1 MILCNTRVH
10 AALDAKEL
18 VIDPEPSPRAPQVGS
33 HCPFDTHSV
42 DLRLADEIS
51 VPSGG
56 KFSYD
61 TTQPGSIA
69 KLITDHST
77 KRKLASDQP
86 FRLEPEKFILGRTL
100 ERIHLPIKPGCDHCL
115 AARIEGKSSL
125 ARLGLLVHFTAPT
138 IHPGYE
144 GTITLEII
152 NLGHASILL
161 VPEMYIA
168 QLIVEQVLG
177 CPIENPST
185 FQGQRTAAGLPGN
198 GRS

>member
-1 MILCNTRVH
+1 MILSNTRVH
-10 AALDAKEL
+10 AALDDGDL
-18 VIDPEPSPRAPQVGS
+18 VIDPPPLPRTPEFGK
-33 HCPFDTHSV
+33 HCPYDTHSV

-51 VPSGG
+51 VPTGG

-69 KLITDHST
+69 ELITSHSEKCKIT
-77 KRKLASDQP
+77 SKQP
-86 FRLEPEKFILGRTL
+86 FKLEPKTFILGRTM
-100 ERIHLPIKPGCDHCL
+100 ERVGLPFKPNCEQCL

-138 IHPGYE
+138 IHPGFD

-152 NLGHASILL
+152 NLGHSSILL
-161 VPEMYIA
+161 VPGMYIA

-177 CPIENPST
+177 CPNSNPST
-185 FQGQRTAAGLPGN
+185 FQGQRTAAGLPGK
-198 GRS
+198 